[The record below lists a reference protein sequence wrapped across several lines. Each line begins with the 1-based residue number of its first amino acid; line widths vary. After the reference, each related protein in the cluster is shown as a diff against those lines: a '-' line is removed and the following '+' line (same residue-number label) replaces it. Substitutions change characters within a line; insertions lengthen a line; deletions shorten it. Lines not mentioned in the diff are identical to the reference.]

1 MFLDTHLGKHRKIR
15 KREYTKDNY
24 LDKLLLPA
32 LLHSRD
38 ILRFERFILDS
49 DVLRSA
55 INYLKNS

>member
-1 MFLDTHLGKHRKIR
+1 MFLDTHLGKDRKIR
-15 KREYTKDNY
+15 QREYTKDNY